1 MTKLTAKSAE
11 LPQVSCETPVS
22 RSFGFGNG
30 TSGCLHV
37 LLLPW
42 HFDLWLWNRLRV
54 PRLIGESGKWTSF
67 QEIQPVTDSFHLRNL
82 SRGRKTHANYNLA
95 SIYFIVYLQSGVVS
109 YFSTESCP
117 YLSWSYVK
125 SKKFK
130 VQAQFLS
137 RVYSNCFKCVQQ
149 VPGLST
155 ASRCYHRKPASWTD
169 DFLYW
174 S

>member
-1 MTKLTAKSAE
+1 MLNCRKYLVKRQRLSVEVSVLVVARPVVCMCYTILTLIITKQA
-11 LPQVSCETPVS
+11 
-22 RSFGFGNG
+22 
-30 TSGCLHV
+30 TS
-37 LLLPW
+37 P
-42 HFDLWLWNRLRV
+42 
-54 PRLIGESGKWTSF
+54 
-67 QEIQPVTDSFHLRNL
+67 SFHRWKWEMNVFSRNTACYRFL
-82 SRGRKTHANYNLA
+82 SFKKLKYRKEDPRYSYNPANILYYCLP
-95 SIYFIVYLQSGVVS
+95 SIRRCIIFFHRELS
-109 YFSTESCP
+109 

-137 RVYSNCFKCVQQ
+137 RVHSNCFKCVQQ

-155 ASRCYHRKPASWTD
+155 ASRCYHRKLASWTD

>member
-22 RSFGFGNG
+22 RSFGFGSG
-30 TSGCLHV
+30 ASGCLYV
-37 LLLPW
+37 LLPW
-42 HFDLWLWNRLRV
+42 HLSLRNRVRVLRF
-54 PRLIGESGKWTSF
+54 IGESGKWTSF

-82 SRGRKTHANYNLA
+82 STGRKIHASYNPANILYYCLP
-95 SIYFIVYLQSGVVS
+95 SIRRCIIFFHRELS
-109 YFSTESCP
+109 